1 MEAGVLGGLGVQQQD
16 EVGGDVADEVA
27 HQDGRHCHCQ
37 ARLLVHH
44 PVPPLGRYE
53 GGLSGDGGQLGSVGG
68 HGALDGSEGHHD
80 LGVAEDDDD
89 VGEGGH
95 ERSVEI
101 GEGVPTIRVNDG
113 AGSLQS

>member
-1 MEAGVLGGLGVQQQD
+1 M
-16 EVGGDVADEVA
+16 
-27 HQDGRHCHCQ
+27 
-37 ARLLVHH
+37 
-44 PVPPLGRYE
+44 
-53 GGLSGDGGQLGSVGG
+53 GG